1 MLRRLRKRA
10 ESSGRIDDKPEAFNE
25 RLDTYQK
32 ESIPVVDHLRERGP
46 VKMVCLRCYFP
57 LALVE
62 QTSRIDCHGSPDDVY
77 VSLKPIV
84 EDFIRSVEASS

>member
-10 ESSGRIDDKPEAFNE
+10 ESSGRIDDNPEAFKK

-62 QTSRIDCHGSPDDVY
+62 QTSQIDCHGSPDDV

-84 EDFIRSVEASS
+84 EDFIHSVEASS

>member
-10 ESSGRIDDKPEAFNE
+10 ESSGRIDDNPEAFKK

-32 ESIPVVDHLRERGP
+32 ESIPVVDHLREMGP

-62 QTSRIDCHGSPDDVY
+62 QTSQIGCHGSPDEVY